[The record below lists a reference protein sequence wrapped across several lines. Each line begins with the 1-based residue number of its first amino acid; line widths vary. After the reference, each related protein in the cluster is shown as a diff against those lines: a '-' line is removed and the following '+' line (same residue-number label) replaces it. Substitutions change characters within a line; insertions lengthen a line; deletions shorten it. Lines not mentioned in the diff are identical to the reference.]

1 MSFIKLFITIDV
13 LAMKQLTFS
22 LAITFASG
30 TCLRDRNEGRQIER
44 WRQRWRLAHRAK
56 RTFLSFEFIV
66 CAPSRRVDARISPR
80 RNNRSFNSDAG
91 SLSLSPVKCR
101 PARFRHR
108 SRRTFILLLVSRG
121 VRFIIAEAMICKISP
136 PRSFDFR
143 QARGRRRCGVY
154 QVYEL
159 NCRFI
164 TLEGRGR
171 GQGWGHH
178 SPSPFI
184 PRSLHR
190 RRFNVRTSS
199 LRILNVQEM

>member
-1 MSFIKLFITIDV
+1 MCCGSSITRVMSFVKLFVTIDA
-13 LAMKQLTFS
+13 LAMKQPAVLHS
-22 LAITFASG
+22 NYLRLWH
-30 TCLRDRNEGRQIER
+30 LRDRNEGRNRTAKATMKAPHTASGVHFSQLRIYCMR
-44 WRQRWRLAHRAK
+44 SITPRRCAH
-56 RTFLSFEFIV
+56 L
-66 CAPSRRVDARISPR
+66 SPR

-91 SLSLSPVKCR
+91 SLSLSPVKRR

-143 QARGRRRCGVY
+143 QARGRRRYGVY

-171 GQGWGHH
+171 GQG
-178 SPSPFI
+178 
-184 PRSLHR
+184 
-190 RRFNVRTSS
+190 
-199 LRILNVQEM
+199 